1 MWADSLKT
9 EEVEGTLAAADQ
21 LSAVTWA
28 VPLLQRTKPILDRLR
43 VGMTDKKAYQANPLQ
58 PSEMSLLFEIRFAR
72 ALTDAGLSAQ
82 YEHCAGVG
90 NSTVDFLVDGDPPWL
105 VELVSLHESNA
116 FKAASWKSG
125 VWAGFQMGT
134 NADDLRQSEEGETLK
149 AQERIGAKVF
159 DGQQPIKFPEPN
171 GSIHMIMVDARG
183 FLGDGH
189 GDKADWSQI
198 AYGPHGMELDQI
210 RYWTNPNTHECAPIM
225 GLFEPGCPQRAAPT
239 LQSRVHCIGF
249 VCEST
254 FAADEIKQRV
264 FNCCNPALFA
274 DEDGAGATMARWP
287 LRRNAARY
295 R

>member
-1 MWADSLKT
+1 
-9 EEVEGTLAAADQ
+9 
-21 LSAVTWA
+21 
-28 VPLLQRTKPILDRLR
+28 
-43 VGMTDKKAYQANPLQ
+43 MTDKKAYQANPLQ

-134 NADDLRQSEEGETLK
+134 NANDLRQSEEGETLK
-149 AQERIGAKVF
+149 AQERIGGKVF

-189 GDKADWSQI
+189 GDPHRACARCTGTHRRAD
-198 AYGPHGMELDQI
+198 ALDD
-210 RYWTNPNTHECAPIM
+210 RPRDSGVVSDT
-225 GLFEPGCPQRAAPT
+225 PQ
-239 LQSRVHCIGF
+239 S
-249 VCEST
+249 S
-254 FAADEIKQRV
+254 
-264 FNCCNPALFA
+264 
-274 DEDGAGATMARWP
+274 AGVG
-287 LRRNAARY
+287 
-295 R
+295 